1 MQIYTN
7 VIQSKA
13 MNLEYIKWML
23 PRSFASLWM
32 TISWCNQIMTH
43 LLSHIINNWF
53 SSLRSMPVDED
64 KPDMP

>member
-7 VIQSKA
+7 VIQSEAK
-13 MNLEYIKWML
+13 NLEYIKWML

-43 LLSHIINNWF
+43 LLSHTINN
-53 SSLRSMPVDED
+53 
-64 KPDMP
+64 